1 MTMRGRAGL
10 RRTVREVCLSLLA
23 LLTLTAAVMAQTPS
37 PAPVLRRPASVA
49 VLRTAEITPEGGLT
63 LEHLRS
69 DPNLTPERFGQ
80 YFRDF
85 AFKLGQDRQAPKDFL
100 AARSGD
106 CDDFACLAAEVL
118 GEKKYTTKLV
128 AVFMQGQTHVVCY
141 VEEVHGYLDY
151 NLRKEASAVQAAGDS
166 LEEIADK
173 VAAYFRNPWGSAS
186 EFQYDGTRPRFG
198 RIVFASVRTTGPA
211 EQHARLSDHRPPSI
225 PPPVQTVASAA
236 LEAH

>member
-1 MTMRGRAGL
+1 MTIRGRAGL
-10 RRTVREVCLSLLA
+10 RRAVRGVCLSLLA

-37 PAPVLRRPASVA
+37 PVPVLRRPSSVA
-49 VLRTAEITPEGGLT
+49 VLRTADITPEGGLT

-106 CDDFACLAAEVL
+106 CDDFACLAAEIL

-151 NLRKEASAVQAAGDS
+151 NLRKEASALQPASAK
-166 LEEIADK
+166 LEDIADK
-173 VAAYFRNPWGSAS
+173 VATYFRNPWRSAS
-186 EFQYDGTRPRFG
+186 EFTYEGNQAHFG
-198 RIVFASVRTTGPA
+198 RIVFASAAKAPDPER
-211 EQHARLSDHRPPSI
+211 QPS
-225 PPPVQTVASAA
+225 PPVQQTASRPPANGAMAA
-236 LEAH
+236 TATPGL